1 MDTAMRNDAELI
13 GVSKRYGSDELA
25 VDAVSLQIR
34 NGEFLSLLGPSGCG
48 KSTTLR
54 MLAGLETPT
63 AGTILIAGQDM
74 TRVPAN
80 RRPTNLIF
88 QSLALFPHL
97 TVAEN
102 IAFGPRLRRQS
113 RADVQSVVAEML
125 ELVELGGYA
134 DRRPAQLSG
143 GQQQRVAIARALA
156 NRPKLL
162 LLDEPL
168 GALDFRLRV
177 QMQRALK
184 KIQHESRTTF
194 VLVTHDQT
202 EAFNVSDRIAV
213 MHAGR
218 IEQVGNPQELYT
230 APASEYVAR
239 FLGDIN
245 VIPGEVHDDRLVA
258 GTMTVQVSGRGR
270 AVGIRPESILVGA
283 ATSLQTDNVYRG
295 RVNDLVFQGQS
306 VRMLVDLPRENKQF
320 VIQRSSHELTPF
332 AIGDE
337 VEIGWPIRAG
347 VMLNATA
354 GS

>member
-1 MDTAMRNDAELI
+1 MAAEPEYDAELV

-25 VDAVSLQIR
+25 VDDISLRIR
-34 NGEFLSLLGPSGCG
+34 KGEFLALLGPSGCG

-63 AGTILIAGQDM
+63 AGTILIAGKDM

-102 IAFGPRLRRQS
+102 IGFGPRLRRQN
-113 RADVQSVVAEML
+113 RAEIRRTVTEML
-125 ELVELGGYA
+125 ELVELEGYA

-143 GQQQRVAIARALA
+143 GQQQRVAVARALA

-184 KIQHESRTTF
+184 KIQHDSRTTF

-213 MHAGR
+213 MHDGR
-218 IEQVGNPQELYT
+218 IEQLGTPQELYS
-230 APASEYVAR
+230 APATEYVAR

-245 VIPGEVHDDRLVA
+245 VLHGEVHGDQFVA
-258 GTMTVQVSGRGR
+258 GPMTVRVPGEGS
-270 AVGIRPESILVGA
+270 AVVIRPESILVGTQA
-283 ATSLQTDNVYRG
+283 SLRTDNVYRG
-295 RVNDLVFQGQS
+295 RVADLTFQGAS
-306 VRMLVDLPRENKQF
+306 VRMLVDLPREERQF
-320 VIQRSSHELTPF
+320 VVQRSSQELTPF
-332 AIGDE
+332 AVGDE
-337 VEIGWPIRAG
+337 VEIGWPVPAG
-347 VMLNATA
+347 VMLNGTTR
-354 GS
+354 S

>member
-1 MDTAMRNDAELI
+1 MSSDSDYDAELRA
-13 GVSKRYGSDELA
+13 VSKRYGTDELA
-25 VDAVSLQIR
+25 VDDISLQIR
-34 NGEFLSLLGPSGCG
+34 RGEFLSLLGPSGCG

-54 MLAGLETPT
+54 ILAGLETPT
-63 AGTILIAGQDM
+63 AGTVLIAGNDM

-97 TVAEN
+97 TVAQN
-102 IAFGPRLRRQS
+102 IGFGPRLRRQS
-113 RADVQSVVAEML
+113 KAELRRVVSEML
-125 ELVELGGYA
+125 ELVELEGYA

-213 MHAGR
+213 MHSGR
-218 IEQVGNPQELYT
+218 IEQVGTPQQLYT
-230 APASEYVAR
+230 APATEYVAR
-239 FLGDIN
+239 FLGDTN
-245 VIPGEVHDDRLVA
+245 VIHGEVHDDRLVA
-258 GTMTVQVSGRGR
+258 GAMSVRVGGQGG
-270 AVGIRPESILVGA
+270 AVVVRPESILVGA
-283 ATSLQTDNVYRG
+283 SLQTDNVYRG
-295 RVNDLVFQGQS
+295 RVSDRTFQGPS
-306 VRMLVDLPRENKQF
+306 VRMVVDLPHENKQF
-320 VIQRSSHELTPF
+320 VIQRSSQELTPF
-332 AIGDE
+332 DIGDE
-337 VEIGWPIRAG
+337 VEIGWPVAAG
-347 VMLNATA
+347 VMLDPT
-354 GS
+354 SRS